1 MQQGRRNFVLPSAN
15 ATEAGYIDGINVYA
29 MDTLRDVVDFPNGA
43 EASPVQKHGFVAA
56 GTASAYDVD
65 FSDVKGQAVAKRA
78 LEIAVA
84 GGHNV
89 LMSGPPGAG
98 KTMLAKCV
106 PTIMPD
112 MTFEEA
118 VEVTKIHSVAGILD
132 SSVGIVNARPFR
144 TPHHTATV
152 AALIGGGQ
160 KARPGEVSLA
170 HNGVLFLDEMPE

>member
-1 MQQGRRNFVLPSAN
+1 
-15 ATEAGYIDGINVYA
+15 
-29 MDTLRDVVDFPNGA
+29 
-43 EASPVQKHGFVAA
+43 
-56 GTASAYDVD
+56 
-65 FSDVKGQAVAKRA
+65 
-78 LEIAVA
+78 
-84 GGHNV
+84 
-89 LMSGPPGAG
+89 
-98 KTMLAKCV
+98 
-106 PTIMPD
+106 MPD

-170 HNGVLFLDEMPE
+170 HNGVLFLDEMPEYSRHTLETLRQPLEDKKLPLLAQCVPSNILRILCWLQV